1 MNIEEDPTF
10 IEYISNQHVKEN
22 TKYAYKFRLQGYCN
36 YTKLTPTQL
45 IEEAENEEEERIR
58 MKNRK
63 IKQRINGF
71 IKYII
76 DEKKSPNYVNT
87 SITTI
92 KAFYNEFEIEL
103 PKIRC
108 KFHDEKELLTTE
120 TIITKKHI
128 KKVLK
133 YANIKYKAIILLMMS
148 SGMGSSEIR
157 ELKIQ
162 DLITAFKLPENDL
175 LDIDELLQ
183 KRSEIGTWSIRRY
196 KTGMPYIT
204 FNSPESTN
212 AIIDYL
218 EDKSEKYEIRKENY
232 LFDHHG
238 KKMKTR
244 GFTTYFARLNDTCGF
259 GYLGRQ
265 RFFRSH
271 GLRKYFASTLKNNG
285 MDAVDA
291 EWLLG
296 HELPKV
302 TNAYIKPDIYRLKKD
317 YMDILPELCL
327 EDMKTVTLES
337 EDVKNLNSHLK
348 KN

>member
-1 MNIEEDPTF
+1 
-10 IEYISNQHVKEN
+10 
-22 TKYAYKFRLQGYCN
+22 
-36 YTKLTPTQL
+36 
-45 IEEAENEEEERIR
+45 
-58 MKNRK
+58 
-63 IKQRINGF
+63 
-71 IKYII
+71 
-76 DEKKSPNYVNT
+76 
-87 SITTI
+87 
-92 KAFYNEFEIEL
+92 
-103 PKIRC
+103 
-108 KFHDEKELLTTE
+108 
-120 TIITKKHI
+120 
-128 KKVLK
+128 
-133 YANIKYKAIILLMMS
+133 MMS

-162 DLITAFKLPENDL
+162 DLITAFKLTENEA

-183 KRSEIGTWSIRRY
+183 KRNEIGTWSIRRY

-218 EDKSEKYEIRKENY
+218 EDKSEKYEIKKENY
-232 LFDHHG
+232 LFDHHS

-285 MDAVDA
+285 MDTVDA

-296 HELPKV
+296 HKLPAV
-302 TNAYIKPDIYRLKKD
+302 TGAYIKPDIYRLKKD

-337 EDVKNLNSHLK
+337 DEVKGLKQSFGEKLAERDEQTKPLMWLAEVLNADPELAEQFK
-348 KN
+348 KSAMKHNIK